1 MYSREIYKEKVENN
15 GINIWR
21 LLEFII
27 CRWKIVAGISAILF
41 IAGIVVLLLSF
52 KNNDSE
58 VQSIEMEQ
66 LTESQQYKV
75 DSILKSYEELKQME
89 DYKNNSAYMNLNAYE
104 CNSTVLQYLVTDTDP
119 NKNSFDIYK
128 VFARDGKLKEKIE
141 SEFGNEIVMPSDL
154 LIISE
159 GARSNMLMPDTK
171 NDILNVK
178 IVTSDA
184 DLNKRITDTVK
195 EAFDEYHQ
203 YILSEIGEH
212 KISLLGENSYVGV
225 DKTVEA
231 VQDSFKIEFDRTKAQ
246 ITSLESQLTSEEKEV
261 LDRERDH
268 TDNEMEVVQQ
278 NKTFPWKWSVV
289 ILVLC
294 VMVSVVMV
302 SCYYI
307 LNGRIKSNDE
317 IVSLFGIPYV
327 GKFITQTNDEKNKL
341 LESCIELLCAELK
354 EKRICLLLVGNRFS
368 KIESHMDLMKT
379 NLEDKGIEVIVGMN
393 AEENPNELKKAKE
406 CGNIVLVF
414 EINKTSY
421 NSIDRFLQQCNT
433 YGINVVGA
441 IDVVN

>member
-15 GINIWR
+15 GIDILR
-21 LLEFII
+21 LLEFIL
-27 CRWKIVAGISAILF
+27 CKWKIVVTISATLFMAGII
-41 IAGIVVLLLSF
+41 VLLSSF
-52 KNNDSE
+52 NNNDSE

-66 LTESQQYKV
+66 LTESQQYNV
-75 DSILKSYEELKQME
+75 NSILKSYEELKEME

-104 CNSTVLQYLVTDTDP
+104 CNSTILQYLITDTDP
-119 NKNSFDIYK
+119 NKNSFDLYK

-141 SEFGNEIVMPSDL
+141 TVFGKEVVMPSDL

-195 EAFDEYHQ
+195 EAFNEYHQ
-203 YILSEIGEH
+203 YILSETGGH
-212 KISLLGENSYVGV
+212 KISLLDENSYVGV
-225 DKTVEA
+225 DKTVET
-231 VQDSFKIEFDRTKAQ
+231 VQNSFKIEFDRKKAQ
-246 ITSLESQLTSEEKEV
+246 IVNLESQLTSEEKEV
-261 LDRERDH
+261 LDRERNH
-268 TDNEMEVVQQ
+268 TDNKTEVVQE
-278 NKTFPWKWSVV
+278 KRTFPWKWSVV

-294 VMVSVVMV
+294 MIVSVVII

-307 LNGRIKSNDE
+307 LNGRIKSSNE

-327 GKFITQTNDEKNKL
+327 GKLVSRTDDPKNEL
-341 LESCIELLCAELK
+341 LESCIELLCKKIEKKRIYLSIVGSKFCNTENSMSLIKVNLKKKDIDVTIGSNIDQNPNALK
-354 EKRICLLLVGNRFS
+354 E
-368 KIESHMDLMKT
+368 
-379 NLEDKGIEVIVGMN
+379 
-393 AEENPNELKKAKE
+393 AKE

-421 NSIDRFLQQCNT
+421 NYIDRSLQQCSNF
-433 YGINVVGA
+433 GINVVGA
-441 IDVVN
+441 IDIGN